1 MATNC
6 AAETGE
12 GADAASYDGQKH
24 AASYDGQ
31 KHDDVWLAKQCRQ
44 IVRTTPTERC
54 PFLQF
59 YQGDLQSWMSV
70 KPTTRNKS

>member
-44 IVRTTPTERC
+44 IARTTPIRSNASHD
-54 PFLQF
+54 PDA
-59 YQGDLQSWMSV
+59 QGV
-70 KPTTRNKS
+70 FIKRKPR

>member
-24 AASYDGQ
+24 
-31 KHDDVWLAKQCRQ
+31 DDVWLAKQCRQ
-44 IVRTTPTERC
+44 IARTTPIRSNASHD
-54 PFLQF
+54 PDA
-59 YQGDLQSWMSV
+59 QGV
-70 KPTTRNKS
+70 FIKRKPR